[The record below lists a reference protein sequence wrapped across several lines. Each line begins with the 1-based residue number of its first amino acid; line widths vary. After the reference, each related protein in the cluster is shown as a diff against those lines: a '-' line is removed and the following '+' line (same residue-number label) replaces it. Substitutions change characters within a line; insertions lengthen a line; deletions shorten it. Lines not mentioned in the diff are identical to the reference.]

1 MRVGVLPQAMRL
13 RTAAALVL
21 LLGALAGAVV
31 VGLGSSAAGGSLT
44 EGWVSDTTRENR
56 ANHHAVGVGPDDRVV
71 VAPVAEIPR
80 DGVEMTDTSCVLARL
95 APGDGE
101 VRWEA
106 GIPAVNCTSHAL
118 TEPAIADL
126 DGDGDLEA
134 AAATTEDAL
143 VVRGAADGREQWRLE
158 LSTFGYGRPT
168 VGNLTPAPGP
178 EVVASDIRG
187 GVVAATGE
195 GRVAWRANLTSLPL
209 ARPTVWDRPVVR
221 DLDADGAPEVLLGT
235 GSGPV
240 LLAADGSTEWYA
252 EGSAVHVTA
261 VQADDDPAL
270 EVVTAGADGL
280 RTYDG
285 ATGDLEWE
293 RDLPG
298 SRVRATADGD
308 GSVAVFVGQT
318 DGTVLAVDA
327 ATGETRWTTTVATGD
342 AAVPPVLGDVD
353 GDGAGELVAATNG
366 GTVAVLAPG
375 DGAELAAYERSVPV
389 WTVPTPADTDGDGAD
404 EVLVRYGDGRVV
416 ALSYG

>member
-1 MRVGVLPQAMRL
+1 MRL
-13 RTAAALVL
+13 RTAVALVV

-31 VGLGSSAAGGSLT
+31 VGLGSPAAGGSLA
-44 EGWVSDTTRENR
+44 EVWVSDTPRENR
-56 ANHHAVGVGPDDRVV
+56 ANHHAVGVGPDAEVV

-80 DGVEMTDTSCVLARL
+80 DGVELTNSSCVVARL
-95 APGDGE
+95 APGDGA
-101 VRWEA
+101 VRWRA
-106 GIPAVNCTSHAL
+106 GLPAVNCTSHAL

-126 DGDGDLEA
+126 DGDGDLEV
-134 AAATTEDAL
+134 AAATTADAL
-143 VVRGAADGREQWRLE
+143 VVRGVSDGREEWRVD

-195 GRVAWRANLTSLPL
+195 GRELWRVDLETLPL
-209 ARPTVWDRPVVR
+209 EQPTVWERPVVR

-235 GSGPV
+235 RGGPV
-240 LLAADGSTEWYA
+240 VLGADGDLEWYA
-252 EGSAVHVTA
+252 EGAAVHTA
-261 VQADDDPAL
+261 TVRTDGDDAV
-270 EVVTAGADGL
+270 EVVTAGTDGL
-280 RTYDG
+280 RAYDG

-298 SRVRATADGD
+298 SRVRVAADVDGD
-308 GSVAVFVGQT
+308 GSAAVLVGRT

-342 AAVPPVLGDVD
+342 GTGAVPPVLGDVD
-353 GDGAGELVAATNG
+353 GDGTDELVAATND
-366 GTVAVLAPG
+366 GTVAVLAPA

-389 WTVPTPADTDGDGAD
+389 WTFPTPADIDGDGD
-404 EVLVRYGDGRVV
+404 EEMLVRYGDGRVV
-416 ALSYG
+416 ALAYG

>member
-1 MRVGVLPQAMRL
+1 MRL
-13 RTAAALVL
+13 RTAVALVV

-31 VGLGSSAAGGSLT
+31 VGLGSPAAGGSLA
-44 EGWVSDTTRENR
+44 EVWVSDTPRENR
-56 ANHHAVGVGPDDRVV
+56 ANHHAVGVGPDAEVV

-80 DGVEMTDTSCVLARL
+80 DGVELTNSSCVVARL
-95 APGDGE
+95 APGDGA
-101 VRWEA
+101 VRWRA
-106 GIPAVNCTSHAL
+106 GLPAANCTSHAL

-126 DGDGDLEA
+126 DGDGDLEVV
-134 AAATTEDAL
+134 AATTEDAL
-143 VVRGAADGREQWRLE
+143 VARGAKDGREEWRVD

-195 GRVAWRANLTSLPL
+195 GRELWRVDLETLPL
-209 ARPTVWDRPVVR
+209 EQPTVWERPVVR

-235 GSGPV
+235 RGGPV
-240 LLAADGSTEWYA
+240 VLGADGDLEWYA
-252 EGSAVHVTA
+252 EGAAVHTA
-261 VQADDDPAL
+261 TVRTDGDDAV
-270 EVVTAGADGL
+270 EVVTAGTDGL
-280 RTYDG
+280 RAYDG

-298 SRVRATADGD
+298 SRVRVAADVDGD
-308 GSVAVFVGQT
+308 GSAAVLVGRT

-342 AAVPPVLGDVD
+342 GTGAVPPVLGDVD
-353 GDGAGELVAATNG
+353 GDGTDELVAATND
-366 GTVAVLAPG
+366 GTVAVLAPA

-389 WTVPTPADTDGDGAD
+389 WTFPTPADIDGDGD
-404 EVLVRYGDGRVV
+404 EEMLVRYGDGRVV
-416 ALSYG
+416 ALAYG

>member
-1 MRVGVLPQAMRL
+1 MRL
-13 RTAAALVL
+13 RTAVALVV

-31 VGLGSSAAGGSLT
+31 VGLGSPAAGGSLA
-44 EGWVSDTTRENR
+44 EVWVSDTPRENR
-56 ANHHAVGVGPDDRVV
+56 ANHHAVGVGPDAEVV

-80 DGVEMTDTSCVLARL
+80 DGVELTNSSCVVARL
-95 APGDGE
+95 APGDGA
-101 VRWEA
+101 VRWRA
-106 GIPAVNCTSHAL
+106 GLPAVNCTSHAL

-126 DGDGDLEA
+126 DGDGDLEVV
-134 AAATTEDAL
+134 AATTEDAL
-143 VVRGAADGREQWRLE
+143 VARGAKDGREEWRVD

-195 GRVAWRANLTSLPL
+195 GRELWRVDLETLPL
-209 ARPTVWDRPVVR
+209 EQPTVWERPVVR

-235 GSGPV
+235 RGGPV
-240 LLAADGSTEWYA
+240 VLGADGDLEWYA
-252 EGSAVHVTA
+252 EGAAVHTA
-261 VQADDDPAL
+261 TVRTDGDDAV
-270 EVVTAGADGL
+270 EVVTAGTDGL
-280 RTYDG
+280 RAYDG

-298 SRVRATADGD
+298 SRVRVAADVDGD
-308 GSVAVFVGQT
+308 GSAAVLVGRT

-342 AAVPPVLGDVD
+342 GTGAVPPVLGDVD
-353 GDGAGELVAATNG
+353 GDGTDELVAATND
-366 GTVAVLAPG
+366 GTVAVLAPA

-389 WTVPTPADTDGDGAD
+389 WTFPTPADIDGDGD
-404 EVLVRYGDGRVV
+404 EEMLVRYGDGRVV
-416 ALSYG
+416 ALAYG

>member
-1 MRVGVLPQAMRL
+1 MRL
-13 RTAAALVL
+13 RTAVALVV

-31 VGLGSSAAGGSLT
+31 VGLGSPAAGGSLA
-44 EGWVSDTTRENR
+44 EVWVSDTPRENR
-56 ANHHAVGVGPDDRVV
+56 ANHHAVGVGPDAEVV

-80 DGVEMTDTSCVLARL
+80 DGVELTNSSCVVARL
-95 APGDGE
+95 APGDGA
-101 VRWEA
+101 VRWRA
-106 GIPAVNCTSHAL
+106 GLPAVNCTSHAL

-126 DGDGDLEA
+126 DGDGDLEV

-143 VVRGAADGREQWRLE
+143 VARGAKDGREEWRVD

-195 GRVAWRANLTSLPL
+195 GRELWRVDLETLPPEQ
-209 ARPTVWDRPVVR
+209 PTVWERPVVR

-235 GSGPV
+235 RGGPV
-240 LLAADGSTEWYA
+240 VLGADGDLEWYA
-252 EGSAVHVTA
+252 EGAAVHTA
-261 VQADDDPAL
+261 TVRTDGDDAV
-270 EVVTAGADGL
+270 EVVTAGTDGL
-280 RTYDG
+280 RAYDG

-298 SRVRATADGD
+298 SRVRVAADVDGD
-308 GSVAVFVGQT
+308 GSAAVLVGRT

-342 AAVPPVLGDVD
+342 GTGAVPPVLGDVD
-353 GDGAGELVAATNG
+353 GDGTDELVAATND
-366 GTVAVLAPG
+366 GTVAVLAPA

-389 WTVPTPADTDGDGAD
+389 WTFPTPADIDGDGD
-404 EVLVRYGDGRVV
+404 EEMLVRYGDGRVV
-416 ALSYG
+416 ALAYG

>member
-1 MRVGVLPQAMRL
+1 MRL
-13 RTAAALVL
+13 RTAVALVV

-31 VGLGSSAAGGSLT
+31 VGLGSPAAGGSLA
-44 EGWVSDTTRENR
+44 EVWVSDTPRENR
-56 ANHHAVGVGPDDRVV
+56 ANHHAVGVGPDAEVV

-80 DGVEMTDTSCVLARL
+80 DGVELTNSSCVVARL
-95 APGDGE
+95 APGDGA
-101 VRWEA
+101 VRWRA
-106 GIPAVNCTSHAL
+106 GLPAVNCTSHAL

-126 DGDGDLEA
+126 DGDGDLEVV
-134 AAATTEDAL
+134 AATTEDAL
-143 VVRGAADGREQWRLE
+143 VARGAKDGREEWRVD

-195 GRVAWRANLTSLPL
+195 GRELWRVDLETLPPEQ
-209 ARPTVWDRPVVR
+209 PTVWERPVVR

-235 GSGPV
+235 RGGPV
-240 LLAADGSTEWYA
+240 VLGADGDLEWYA
-252 EGSAVHVTA
+252 EGAAVHTA
-261 VQADDDPAL
+261 TVRTDGDDAV
-270 EVVTAGADGL
+270 EVVTAGTDGL
-280 RTYDG
+280 RAYDG

-298 SRVRATADGD
+298 SRVRVAADVDGD
-308 GSVAVFVGQT
+308 GSAAVLVGRT

-342 AAVPPVLGDVD
+342 GTGAVPPVLGDVD
-353 GDGAGELVAATNG
+353 GDGTDELVAATND
-366 GTVAVLAPG
+366 GTVAVLAPA

-389 WTVPTPADTDGDGAD
+389 WTFPTPADIDGDGD
-404 EVLVRYGDGRVV
+404 EEVLVRYGDGRVV
-416 ALSYG
+416 ALAYG

>member
-1 MRVGVLPQAMRL
+1 MRL
-13 RTAAALVL
+13 RTAVALVV

-31 VGLGSSAAGGSLT
+31 VGLGSPAAGGSLA
-44 EGWVSDTTRENR
+44 EVWVSDTPRENR
-56 ANHHAVGVGPDDRVV
+56 ANHHAVGVGPDAEVV

-80 DGVEMTDTSCVLARL
+80 DGVELTNSSCVVARL
-95 APGDGE
+95 APGDGA
-101 VRWEA
+101 VRWRA
-106 GIPAVNCTSHAL
+106 GLPAVNCTSHAL

-126 DGDGDLEA
+126 DGDGDLEV
-134 AAATTEDAL
+134 AAATTADAL
-143 VVRGAADGREQWRLE
+143 VVRGVSDGREEWRVD

-195 GRVAWRANLTSLPL
+195 GRELWRVDLETLPPEQ
-209 ARPTVWDRPVVR
+209 PTVWERPVVR

-235 GSGPV
+235 RGGPV
-240 LLAADGSTEWYA
+240 VLGADGDLEWYA
-252 EGSAVHVTA
+252 EGAAVHTA
-261 VQADDDPAL
+261 TVRTDGDDAV
-270 EVVTAGADGL
+270 EVVTAGTDGL
-280 RTYDG
+280 RAYDG

-298 SRVRATADGD
+298 SRVRVAADVDGD
-308 GSVAVFVGQT
+308 GSAAVLVGRT

-342 AAVPPVLGDVD
+342 GTGAVPPVLGDVD
-353 GDGAGELVAATNG
+353 GDGTDELVAATND
-366 GTVAVLAPG
+366 GTVAVLAPA

-389 WTVPTPADTDGDGAD
+389 WTFPTPADIDGDGD
-404 EVLVRYGDGRVV
+404 EEMLVRYGDGRVV
-416 ALSYG
+416 ALAYG

>member
-1 MRVGVLPQAMRL
+1 MRL
-13 RTAAALVL
+13 RTAVALVV

-31 VGLGSSAAGGSLT
+31 VGLGSPAAGGSLA
-44 EGWVSDTTRENR
+44 EVWVSDTPRENR
-56 ANHHAVGVGPDDRVV
+56 ANHHAVGVGPDAEVV

-80 DGVEMTDTSCVLARL
+80 DGVELTNSSCVVARL
-95 APGDGE
+95 APGDGA
-101 VRWEA
+101 VRWRA
-106 GIPAVNCTSHAL
+106 GLPAVNCTSHAL

-126 DGDGDLEA
+126 DGDGDLEV

-143 VVRGAADGREQWRLE
+143 VARGAKDGREEWRVD

-195 GRVAWRANLTSLPL
+195 GRELWRVDLETLPL
-209 ARPTVWDRPVVR
+209 EQPTVWERPVVR

-235 GSGPV
+235 RGGPV
-240 LLAADGSTEWYA
+240 VLGADGDLEWYA
-252 EGSAVHVTA
+252 EGAAVHTA
-261 VQADDDPAL
+261 TVRTDGDDAV
-270 EVVTAGADGL
+270 EVVTAGTDGL
-280 RTYDG
+280 RAYDG

-298 SRVRATADGD
+298 SRVRVAADVDGD
-308 GSVAVFVGQT
+308 GSAAVFVGRT

-342 AAVPPVLGDVD
+342 GTGAVPPVLGGVD
-353 GDGAGELVAATNG
+353 GEGTDELVAATND
-366 GTVAVLAPG
+366 GTVAVLAPA

-389 WTVPTPADTDGDGAD
+389 WTFPTPADIDGDGD
-404 EVLVRYGDGRVV
+404 EEMLVRYGDGRVV
-416 ALSYG
+416 ALAYG

>member
-1 MRVGVLPQAMRL
+1 MRL
-13 RTAAALVL
+13 RTAVALVV

-31 VGLGSSAAGGSLT
+31 VGLGSPAAGGSLA
-44 EGWVSDTTRENR
+44 EVWVSDTPRENR
-56 ANHHAVGVGPDDRVV
+56 ANHHAVGVGPDAEVV

-80 DGVEMTDTSCVLARL
+80 DGVELTNSSCVVARL
-95 APGDGE
+95 APGDGA
-101 VRWEA
+101 VRWRA
-106 GIPAVNCTSHAL
+106 GLPAVNCTSHAL

-126 DGDGDLEA
+126 DGDGDLEV

-143 VVRGAADGREQWRLE
+143 VARGAKDGREEWRVD

-195 GRVAWRANLTSLPL
+195 GRELWRVDLETLPPEQ
-209 ARPTVWDRPVVR
+209 PTVWERPVVR
-221 DLDADGAPEVLLGT
+221 DLDGDGAPEVLLGT
-235 GSGPV
+235 RGGPV
-240 LLAADGSTEWYA
+240 VLGADGDLEWYA
-252 EGSAVHVTA
+252 EGAAVHTA
-261 VQADDDPAL
+261 TVRTDGDDAV
-270 EVVTAGADGL
+270 EVVTAGTDGL
-280 RTYDG
+280 RAYDG

-298 SRVRATADGD
+298 SRVRVAADVDGD
-308 GSVAVFVGQT
+308 GSAAVLVGRT

-342 AAVPPVLGDVD
+342 GTGAVPPVLGDVD
-353 GDGAGELVAATNG
+353 GDGTDELVAATND
-366 GTVAVLAPG
+366 GTVAVLAPA

-389 WTVPTPADTDGDGAD
+389 WTFPTPADIDGDGD
-404 EVLVRYGDGRVV
+404 EEMLVRYGDGRVV
-416 ALSYG
+416 ALAYG

>member
-1 MRVGVLPQAMRL
+1 MRL
-13 RTAAALVL
+13 RTAVALVV

-31 VGLGSSAAGGSLT
+31 VGLGSPAAGGSLA
-44 EGWVSDTTRENR
+44 EVWVSDTPRENR
-56 ANHHAVGVGPDDRVV
+56 ANHHAVGVGPDAEVV

-80 DGVEMTDTSCVLARL
+80 DGVELTNSSCVVARL
-95 APGDGE
+95 APGDGA
-101 VRWEA
+101 VRWRA
-106 GIPAVNCTSHAL
+106 GLPAVNCTSHAL

-126 DGDGDLEA
+126 DGDGDLEV

-143 VVRGAADGREQWRLE
+143 VARGAKDGREEWRVD

-195 GRVAWRANLTSLPL
+195 GRELWRVDLETLPL
-209 ARPTVWDRPVVR
+209 EQPTVWERPVVR

-235 GSGPV
+235 RGGPV
-240 LLAADGSTEWYA
+240 VLGADGDLEWYA
-252 EGSAVHVTA
+252 EGAAVHTA
-261 VQADDDPAL
+261 TVRTDGDDAV
-270 EVVTAGADGL
+270 EVVTAGTDGL
-280 RTYDG
+280 RAYDG

-298 SRVRATADGD
+298 SRVRVAADVDGD
-308 GSVAVFVGQT
+308 GSAAVLVGRT

-342 AAVPPVLGDVD
+342 GTGAVPPVLGDVD
-353 GDGAGELVAATNG
+353 GDGTDELVAATKD
-366 GTVAVLAPG
+366 GTVAVLAPA

-389 WTVPTPADTDGDGAD
+389 WTFPTPADIDGDGD
-404 EVLVRYGDGRVV
+404 EEMLVRYGDGRVV
-416 ALSYG
+416 ALAYG

>member
-1 MRVGVLPQAMRL
+1 MRL
-13 RTAAALVL
+13 RTAVALVV

-31 VGLGSSAAGGSLT
+31 VGLGSPAAGGSLA
-44 EGWVSDTTRENR
+44 EVWVSDTPRENR
-56 ANHHAVGVGPDDRVV
+56 ANHHAVGVGPDAEVV

-80 DGVEMTDTSCVLARL
+80 DGVELTNSSCVVARL
-95 APGDGE
+95 APGDGA
-101 VRWEA
+101 VRWRA
-106 GIPAVNCTSHAL
+106 GLPAVNCTSHAL

-126 DGDGDLEA
+126 DGDGDLEV

-143 VVRGAADGREQWRLE
+143 VARGAKDGREEWRVD

-195 GRVAWRANLTSLPL
+195 GRELWRVDLETLPL
-209 ARPTVWDRPVVR
+209 EQPTVWERPVVR

-235 GSGPV
+235 RGGPV
-240 LLAADGSTEWYA
+240 VLGADGDLEWYA
-252 EGSAVHVTA
+252 EGAAVHTA
-261 VQADDDPAL
+261 TVRTDGDDAV
-270 EVVTAGADGL
+270 EVVTAGTDGL
-280 RTYDG
+280 RAYDG

-298 SRVRATADGD
+298 SRVRVAADVDGD
-308 GSVAVFVGQT
+308 GSAAVLVGRT

-342 AAVPPVLGDVD
+342 GTGAVPPVLGDVD
-353 GDGAGELVAATNG
+353 GDGTDELVAATND
-366 GTVAVLAPG
+366 GTVAVLAPA

-389 WTVPTPADTDGDGAD
+389 WTFPTPADIDGDGD
-404 EVLVRYGDGRVV
+404 EEMLVRYGDGRVV
-416 ALSYG
+416 ALAYG

>member
-1 MRVGVLPQAMRL
+1 MRL
-13 RTAAALVL
+13 RTAVALVV

-31 VGLGSSAAGGSLT
+31 VGLGSPAAGGSLA
-44 EGWVSDTTRENR
+44 EVWVSDTPRENR
-56 ANHHAVGVGPDDRVV
+56 ANHHAVGVGPDAEVV

-80 DGVEMTDTSCVLARL
+80 DGVELTNSSCVVARL
-95 APGDGE
+95 APGDGA
-101 VRWEA
+101 VRWRA
-106 GIPAVNCTSHAL
+106 GLPAVNCTSHAL

-126 DGDGDLEA
+126 DGDGDLEV

-143 VVRGAADGREQWRLE
+143 VARGAKDGREEWRVD

-195 GRVAWRANLTSLPL
+195 GRELWRVDLETLPL
-209 ARPTVWDRPVVR
+209 EQPTVWERPVVR

-235 GSGPV
+235 RGGPV
-240 LLAADGSTEWYA
+240 VLGADGDLEWYA
-252 EGSAVHVTA
+252 EGAAVHTA
-261 VQADDDPAL
+261 TVRTDGDDAV
-270 EVVTAGADGL
+270 EVVTAGTDGL
-280 RTYDG
+280 RAYDG

-293 RDLPG
+293 RDLSG
-298 SRVRATADGD
+298 SRVRVAADVDGD
-308 GSVAVFVGQT
+308 GSAAVLVGRT

-342 AAVPPVLGDVD
+342 GTGAVPPVLGDVD
-353 GDGAGELVAATNG
+353 GDGTDELVAATND
-366 GTVAVLAPG
+366 GTVAVLAPA

-389 WTVPTPADTDGDGAD
+389 WTFPTPADIDGDGD
-404 EVLVRYGDGRVV
+404 EEMLVRYGDGRVV
-416 ALSYG
+416 ALAYG

>member
-1 MRVGVLPQAMRL
+1 MRL
-13 RTAAALVL
+13 RTAVALVV

-31 VGLGSSAAGGSLT
+31 VGLGSPAAGGSLA
-44 EGWVSDTTRENR
+44 EVWVSDTPRENR
-56 ANHHAVGVGPDDRVV
+56 ANHHAVGVGPDAEVV

-80 DGVEMTDTSCVLARL
+80 DGVELTNSSCVVARL
-95 APGDGE
+95 APGDGA
-101 VRWEA
+101 VRWRA
-106 GIPAVNCTSHAL
+106 GLPAVNCTSHAL

-126 DGDGDLEA
+126 DGDGDLEV

-143 VVRGAADGREQWRLE
+143 VARGAKDGREEWRVD

-195 GRVAWRANLTSLPL
+195 GRELWRVDLETLPL
-209 ARPTVWDRPVVR
+209 EQPTVWERPVVR

-235 GSGPV
+235 RGGPV
-240 LLAADGSTEWYA
+240 VLGADGDLEWYA
-252 EGSAVHVTA
+252 EGAAVHTA
-261 VQADDDPAL
+261 TVRTDDDAV
-270 EVVTAGADGL
+270 EVVTAGTDGL
-280 RTYDG
+280 RAYDG

-298 SRVRATADGD
+298 SRVRVAADVDGD
-308 GSVAVFVGQT
+308 GSAAVLVGRT

-342 AAVPPVLGDVD
+342 GTGAVPPVLGDVD
-353 GDGAGELVAATNG
+353 GDGTDELVAATND
-366 GTVAVLAPG
+366 GTVAVLAPA

-389 WTVPTPADTDGDGAD
+389 WTFPTPADIDGDGD
-404 EVLVRYGDGRVV
+404 EEMLVRYGDGRVV
-416 ALSYG
+416 ALAYG

>member
-1 MRVGVLPQAMRL
+1 MRL
-13 RTAAALVL
+13 RTAVALVV

-31 VGLGSSAAGGSLT
+31 VGLGSPAAGGSLA
-44 EGWVSDTTRENR
+44 EVWVSDTPRENR
-56 ANHHAVGVGPDDRVV
+56 ANHHAVGVGPDAEVV

-80 DGVEMTDTSCVLARL
+80 DGVELTNSSCVVARL
-95 APGDGE
+95 APGDGA
-101 VRWEA
+101 VRWRA
-106 GIPAVNCTSHAL
+106 GLPAVNCTSHAL

-126 DGDGDLEA
+126 DGDGDLEVV
-134 AAATTEDAL
+134 AATTEDAL
-143 VVRGAADGREQWRLE
+143 VARGAKDGREEWRVD

-195 GRVAWRANLTSLPL
+195 GRELWRVDLETLPL
-209 ARPTVWDRPVVR
+209 EQPTVWERPVVR

-235 GSGPV
+235 RGGPV
-240 LLAADGSTEWYA
+240 VLGADGDLEWYA
-252 EGSAVHVTA
+252 EGAAVHTA
-261 VQADDDPAL
+261 TVRTDDDAV
-270 EVVTAGADGL
+270 EVVTAGTDGL
-280 RTYDG
+280 RAYDG

-298 SRVRATADGD
+298 SRVRVAADVDGD
-308 GSVAVFVGQT
+308 GSAAVLVGRT

-342 AAVPPVLGDVD
+342 GTGAVPPVLGDVD
-353 GDGAGELVAATNG
+353 GDGTDELVAATND
-366 GTVAVLAPG
+366 GTVAVLAPA

-389 WTVPTPADTDGDGAD
+389 WTFPTPADIDGDGD
-404 EVLVRYGDGRVV
+404 EEMLVRYGDGRVV
-416 ALSYG
+416 ALAYG

>member
-1 MRVGVLPQAMRL
+1 MRL
-13 RTAAALVL
+13 RTAVALVV

-31 VGLGSSAAGGSLT
+31 VGLGSPAAGGSLA
-44 EGWVSDTTRENR
+44 EVWVSDTPRENR
-56 ANHHAVGVGPDDRVV
+56 ANHHAVGVGPDAEVV

-80 DGVEMTDTSCVLARL
+80 DGVELTNSSCVVARL
-95 APGDGE
+95 APGDGA
-101 VRWEA
+101 VRWRA
-106 GIPAVNCTSHAL
+106 GLPAVNCTSHAL

-126 DGDGDLEA
+126 DGDGDLEVV
-134 AAATTEDAL
+134 AATTEDAL
-143 VVRGAADGREQWRLE
+143 VARGAKDGREEWRVD

-195 GRVAWRANLTSLPL
+195 GRELWRVDLETLPPEQ
-209 ARPTVWDRPVVR
+209 PTVWERPVVR

-235 GSGPV
+235 RGGPV
-240 LLAADGSTEWYA
+240 VLGADGDLEWYA
-252 EGSAVHVTA
+252 EGAAVHTA
-261 VQADDDPAL
+261 TVRTDDDAV
-270 EVVTAGADGL
+270 EVVTAGTDGL
-280 RTYDG
+280 RAYDG

-298 SRVRATADGD
+298 SRVRVAADVDGD
-308 GSVAVFVGQT
+308 GSAAVLVGRT

-342 AAVPPVLGDVD
+342 GTGAVPPVLGDVD
-353 GDGAGELVAATNG
+353 GDGTDELVAATND
-366 GTVAVLAPG
+366 GTVAVLAPA

-389 WTVPTPADTDGDGAD
+389 WTFPTPADIDGDGD
-404 EVLVRYGDGRVV
+404 EEMLVRYGDGRVV
-416 ALSYG
+416 ALAYG

>member
-1 MRVGVLPQAMRL
+1 MRL
-13 RTAAALVL
+13 RTAVALVV

-31 VGLGSSAAGGSLT
+31 VGLGSPAAGGSLA
-44 EGWVSDTTRENR
+44 EVWVSDTPRENR
-56 ANHHAVGVGPDDRVV
+56 ANHHAVGVGPDAEVV

-80 DGVEMTDTSCVLARL
+80 DGVELTNSSCVVARL
-95 APGDGE
+95 APGDGA
-101 VRWEA
+101 VRWRA
-106 GIPAVNCTSHAL
+106 GLPAVNCTSHAL

-126 DGDGDLEA
+126 DGDGDLEVV
-134 AAATTEDAL
+134 AATTEDAL
-143 VVRGAADGREQWRLE
+143 VARGAKDGREEWRVD

-195 GRVAWRANLTSLPL
+195 GRELWRVDLETLPPEQ
-209 ARPTVWDRPVVR
+209 PTVWERPVVR

-235 GSGPV
+235 RGGPV
-240 LLAADGSTEWYA
+240 VLGADGDLEWYA
-252 EGSAVHVTA
+252 EGAAVHTA
-261 VQADDDPAL
+261 TVRTDGDDAV
-270 EVVTAGADGL
+270 EVVTAGTDGL
-280 RTYDG
+280 RAYDG

-298 SRVRATADGD
+298 SRVRVAADVDGD
-308 GSVAVFVGQT
+308 GSAAVLVGRT

-342 AAVPPVLGDVD
+342 GTGAVPPVLGDVD
-353 GDGAGELVAATNG
+353 GDGTDELVAATND
-366 GTVAVLAPG
+366 GTVAVLAPA

-389 WTVPTPADTDGDGAD
+389 WTFPTPADIDGDGD
-404 EVLVRYGDGRVV
+404 EEMLVRYGDGRVV
-416 ALSYG
+416 ALAYG